1 MPKKDINEGILTN
14 THHILFPHTQITAQ
28 NFEKIGNRFENL
40 TLCLPW
46 FMEGPATETEETDT
60 SWLHV
65 QYPNASLK
73 PKEDFNKLISEYR
86 IWVNQNQ
93 DKGYGSF
100 LGATQGGT
108 LTEDTPWE
116 IRQLI
121 SGRETRSDLQESR
134 SFKWHLILH
143 LAREFEESRV
153 EVEEMLNKL
162 MTEKS
167 PLEGALEIDPPKRI
181 FEDTP
186 LMESQLQ
193 VDEHHL
199 RQIFEAWF
207 GLFGEFVSEDAT
219 LITFDPMVMNYASQI
234 LEPEEKIIRAQEPKE
249 EPSVNVKH
257 LPQLSDDEKKSR
269 GPVPAALS
277 GKTIILMDR

>member
-1 MPKKDINEGILTN
+1 MTN
-14 THHILFPHTQITAQ
+14 IPHILFPHTQITTQ
-28 NFEKIGNRFENL
+28 NLEKIGNRFEKL

-46 FMEGPATETEETDT
+46 FMENPATEAEEVDT

-65 QYPNASLK
+65 QHPNDSLK

-86 IWVNQNQ
+86 IWVSQNQ

-100 LGATQGGT
+100 LSATQEGT

-121 SGRETRSDLQESR
+121 SGGKTRSNLQESQ

-143 LAREFEESRV
+143 LAREFEESRG
-153 EVEEMLNKL
+153 EVEELLNKL
-162 MTEKS
+162 MSEKS

-257 LPQLSDDEKKSR
+257 LPQLSDDEKKTK

-277 GKTIILMDR
+277 GKTIILMDGHSMPLS